1 MLGMLIIL
9 TVCLLSRPSLFFL
22 CVYTNVQIHT
32 KSARPWPHHHFF
44 IKPTTTNKSYTQLSS
59 KSKKKKKPKPI
70 WKSSKHI
77 YMSCTSKPI
86 LKSTPKSHF
95 LNSNSQA
102 WNQKHPVPHFTNP
115 NLNHLYHF
123 SQQKNQSLYQP
134 NQKPITKPNTKGG
147 LAINKMRK

>member
-1 MLGMLIIL
+1 MLVIL
-9 TVCLLSRPSLFFL
+9 TVCLLSLPSLFFL
-22 CVYTNVQIHT
+22 CVYTKVQTHT
-32 KSARPWPHHHFF
+32 KSARPWPHHHFYKAHHHKQILHT
-44 IKPTTTNKSYTQLSS
+44 IKLEI
-59 KSKKKKKPKPI
+59 KKPKPI
-70 WKSSKHI
+70 LKSSKHI
-77 YMSCTSKPI
+77 YMCCTSKPI

-115 NLNHLYHF
+115 NLNHLNHF